1 MGTCFSSSDRVEPTH
16 GSPGSGDSSEMQ
28 ETGRKGSG
36 GKFHG
41 PVKSRSCTDVIFL
54 ILMGAFVI
62 ALIGLLGYCTYNGN
76 IYRLINGYDSCGNV
90 CGRKN
95 SPSANKTARYSC
107 TGADRTNQ
115 KYLLITGAGHAVFN
129 PLNPKYVQRECVS
142 NCDTSAGYRKFLN
155 RCIPET
161 SETVVN
167 SFFSK
172 TGLKDFLQEVSEDLH
187 LCWQEIL
194 YLCLIAFAL
203 SIVLLFLFRF
213 VVGFVVWIVLI
224 GVVAVSIFGTIYL
237 WVRYKMV
244 RDELKSKPDYSQS
257 EISQRKHYSLLA
269 YAIIA
274 TIATVIIML
283 VVLVMRK
290 RIQLVVQLFREAG
303 KAIASMPVLLLQPIL
318 TFISLAA
325 VVALWLYFTLWIE
338 TSGFLTPTS
347 PDNMY
352 YKKDTATKVTRW
364 YNLFAMFWFSQFIIS
379 CQHMVIAGAVTTW
392 FFTRNKDHLDAP
404 ISTSFSNLVRY
415 HLGSIA
421 FGSLLIAIVQMA
433 RAVLAWVQAK
443 LKGSENSVSKCLF
456 QTCQCCLY
464 CFEKILKY
472 LTRNAFIEIAM
483 YGHNFCRAGEQAF
496 KMLASNALRV
506 AAINSVGDFVLWLG
520 KALVVIATVLIGVE
534 MLQAKEGIQHVWVPL
549 GLSGLFAFLVSH
561 CFLTV
566 YEMVIDTIFL
576 CFCEDCEQND
586 GISKPYYMSKDLM
599 EFVEDSKK
607 ALAVGDAKND
617 D

>member
-1 MGTCFSSSDRVEPTH
+1 MGACFSSDERVEPAAAAAA
-16 GSPGSGDSSEMQ
+16 GSPESTEM
-28 ETGRKGSG
+28 EEGGGGRKGSA

-41 PVKSRSCTDVIFL
+41 PVKNRSCTDVIFL
-54 ILMGAFVI
+54 ILFGAFVI
-62 ALIGLLGYCTYNGN
+62 VLIGLLGYCMYHGD
-76 IYRLINGYDSCGNV
+76 IYRIINGYDNCGNV

-95 SPSANKTARYSC
+95 KPSTNTTARYSC
-107 TGADRTNQ
+107 TGADRTNE
-115 KYLLITGAGHAVFN
+115 KFLLITGAGRAIV
-129 PLNPKYVQRECVS
+129 NPKYVERECVRS
-142 NCDTSAGYRKFLN
+142 CDARPGYRKFLN

-172 TGLKDFLQEVSEDLH
+172 TGIKDFLQEVSEDLH

-213 VVGFVVWIVLI
+213 VVAFVVWIVLI
-224 GVVAVSIFGTIYL
+224 GVVIVSIFGTIYL

-257 EISQRKHYSLLA
+257 DISQRKHYSLLA

-274 TIATVIIML
+274 TVATVVIML

-303 KAIASMPVLLLQPIL
+303 KAVANMPILLFQPIL
-318 TFISLAA
+318 TFACLAV
-325 VVALWLYFTLWIE
+325 VVALWLHFTLWIE

-347 PDNMY
+347 DTNLY
-352 YKKDTATKVTRW
+352 YKKDTTTKVTRW
-364 YNLFAMFWFSQFIIS
+364 YNLFALFWFTQFIVS
-379 CQHMVIAGAVTTW
+379 CQHMVIAGAVSAW

-404 ISTSFSNLVRY
+404 LSNSFYNLVRY
-415 HLGSIA
+415 HLGSVA

-433 RAVLAWVQAK
+433 RAVLAWIQAR
-443 LKGSENSVSKCLF
+443 LKGSDNDISKCLF
-456 QTCQCCLY
+456 RTCQCCLY

-472 LTRNAFIEIAM
+472 LTRNAFIEISM

-534 MLQAKEGIQHVWVPL
+534 LLQTKEGIQHAWVPL
-549 GLSGLFAFLVSH
+549 GLAGLFAFLVSH

-586 GISKPYYMSKDLM
+586 GLSKPYYMSKDLM

-607 ALAVGDAKND
+607 KLAIGDARD
-617 D
+617 

>member
-1 MGTCFSSSDRVEPTH
+1 MDGEPGETTMGL
-16 GSPGSGDSSEMQ
+16 MQ
-28 ETGRKGSG
+28 EGGRKGSG
-36 GKFHG
+36 SNFHG
-41 PVKSRSCTDVIFL
+41 PVKKRSCTDVIFL
-54 ILMGAFVI
+54 ILFGAFILV
-62 ALIGLLGYCTYNGN
+62 LVGLLGYCVYHGDL
-76 IYRLINGYDSCGNV
+76 YRIINGYDKCGNV

-95 SPSANKTARYSC
+95 KPDPAFSC
-107 TGADRTNQ
+107 SGVDKSND
-115 KYLLITGAGHAVFN
+115 KYLLITEAGRAIV
-129 PLNPKYVQRECVS
+129 NPKKVERKCVAS
-142 NCDTSAGYRKFLN
+142 CDSEPGYHKFLN
-155 RCIPET
+155 RCIPGT
-161 SETVVN
+161 NDTVN
-167 SFFSK
+167 TFFSK

-194 YLCLIAFAL
+194 YLCLIAFVL
-203 SIVLLFLFRF
+203 SIVLLFLFRY
-213 VVGFVVWIVLI
+213 VVAFVVWIVLI
-224 GVVAVSIFGTIYL
+224 GVVVVSVFGTIYL

-244 RDELKSKPDYSQS
+244 RDEQKAQPNYSQS
-257 EISQRKHYSLLA
+257 DIGLRKHYSLLA
-269 YAIIA
+269 YAIVA
-274 TIATVIIML
+274 TITTVIIML

-290 RIQLVVQLFREAG
+290 RIALVVQLFREAG
-303 KAIASMPVLLLQPIL
+303 KAVASMPVLLLQPIL
-318 TFISLAA
+318 TFACLAV
-325 VVALWLYFTLWIE
+325 VVALWFHFTLWIE
-338 TSGFLTPTS
+338 TSGFLTASS
-347 PDNMY
+347 PDNNY
-352 YKKDTATKVTRW
+352 YKKDTVTKVTRW
-364 YNLFAMFWFSQFIIS
+364 YNLFAMFWFTQFVVS
-379 CQHMVIAGAVTTW
+379 CQHMVIAGAVTAW

-404 ISTSFSNLVRY
+404 ISTSFYNLVRY

-421 FGSLLIAIVQMA
+421 FGSLLIALVQMA
-433 RAVLAWVQAK
+433 RTVLAWLQAK

-456 QTCQCCLY
+456 RSCQCCLY

-496 KMLASNALRV
+496 KMLATNALRV

-549 GLSGLFAFLVSH
+549 GLAGLFAFLVSH

-599 EFVEDSKK
+599 EYVEDTKR
-607 ALAVGDAKND
+607 ALAVGDAKD
-617 D
+617 DN

>member
-1 MGTCFSSSDRVEPTH
+1 MLTSKVTMMEQELLDAADGR
-16 GSPGSGDSSEMQ
+16 MQ
-28 ETGRKGSG
+28 EGGRKGSMS
-36 GKFHG
+36 KFHG
-41 PVKSRSCTDVIFL
+41 PVKKRSCTDVIFL
-54 ILMGAFVI
+54 ILFGAFIIV
-62 ALIGLLGYCTYNGN
+62 LVGLLGYCVHNGD
-76 IYRLINGYDSCGNV
+76 IYRIINGYDNCGNV
-90 CGRKN
+90 CGRTNK
-95 SPSANKTARYSC
+95 PSANNDPKFSCLGANKTN
-107 TGADRTNQ
+107 D
-115 KYLLITGAGHAVFN
+115 KYLLISEAGRAIV
-129 PLNPKYVQRECVS
+129 NPKDVRRECVS
-142 NCDTSAGYRKFLN
+142 SCESRTGYRKFLN

-161 SETVVN
+161 SDTVVN

-194 YLCLIAFAL
+194 YLCLIAFVL

-213 VVGFVVWIVLI
+213 VVAFVVWIVLI
-224 GVVAVSIFGTIYL
+224 GVVTVSVCGTVYL
-237 WVRYKMV
+237 WVRYKLV
-244 RDELKSKPDYSQS
+244 RDELKSNPDYSQS
-257 EISQRKHYSLLA
+257 DIGQRKHYSLLA
-269 YAIIA
+269 YAIVA
-274 TIATVIIML
+274 TIATVVIML

-303 KAIASMPVLLLQPIL
+303 KAIASMPVLLLQPVL
-318 TFISLAA
+318 TFACLAV
-325 VVALWLYFTLWIE
+325 VVALWLHFSLWVE
-338 TSGFLTPTS
+338 TAGFLTPRGE
-347 PDNMY
+347 DNLY
-352 YKKDTATKVTRW
+352 YKKDTAVKVTRW
-364 YNLFAMFWFSQFIIS
+364 YNLFAMFWFTQFIVS

-404 ISTSFSNLVRY
+404 ISTSFYNLIRY

-421 FGSLLIAIVQMA
+421 FGSLLIALVQMA
-433 RAVLAWVQAK
+433 RTVFAWLQER
-443 LKGSENSVSKCLF
+443 LKGSESDISKCLF
-456 QTCQCCLY
+456 RTCQCCLY

-496 KMLASNALRV
+496 KMLSSNALRV
-506 AAINSVGDFVLWLG
+506 IAINSVGDFVLWLG

-534 MLQAKEGIQHVWVPL
+534 MLQAKEGIQHIWAPL
-549 GLSGLFAFLVSH
+549 VLAGLFAFLVSH

-586 GISKPYYMSKDLM
+586 GMSKPYYMSKDLM

-607 ALAVGDAKND
+607 ALSVGDAKHDN
-617 D
+617 